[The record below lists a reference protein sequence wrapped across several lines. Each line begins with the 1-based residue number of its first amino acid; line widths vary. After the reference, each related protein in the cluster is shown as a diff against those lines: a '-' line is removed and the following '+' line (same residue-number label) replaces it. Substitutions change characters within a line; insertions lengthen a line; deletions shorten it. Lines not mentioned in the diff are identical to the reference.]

1 MRKRSAYFRSLVLP
15 ETVRNNCILTHGW
28 LSVLFSKQLK
38 QLTMAP
44 DILSDQYLWHRMFIS
59 FCVKGGGVSRC
70 RCTFFLD
77 RLDILAIT
85 MLLLVAKLFLH
96 RNKSTKTEEV
106 LLVSGRKGRAPC
118 SAPADNGSH
127 EVFTPPYDNVRRHVL
142 MRLRRESVGKGA
154 PSVEE
159 RLSDKT
165 LCSRF
170 VMSDLL
176 LFKLCEF
183 SWFKRTVV
191 ESSRE
196 VGV

>member
-1 MRKRSAYFRSLVLP
+1 M
-15 ETVRNNCILTHGW
+15 
-28 LSVLFSKQLK
+28 
-38 QLTMAP
+38 
-44 DILSDQYLWHRMFIS
+44 
-59 FCVKGGGVSRC
+59 
-70 RCTFFLD
+70 
-77 RLDILAIT
+77 
-85 MLLLVAKLFLH
+85 
-96 RNKSTKTEEV
+96 
-106 LLVSGRKGRAPC
+106 VSGRKGRAPC

-127 EVFTPPYDNVRRHVL
+127 EVFNVRRHVL